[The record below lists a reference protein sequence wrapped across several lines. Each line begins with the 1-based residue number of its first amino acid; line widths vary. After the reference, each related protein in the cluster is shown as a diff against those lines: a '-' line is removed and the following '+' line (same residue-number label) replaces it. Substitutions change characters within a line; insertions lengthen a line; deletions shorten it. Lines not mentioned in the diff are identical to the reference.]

1 MTPRFT
7 PPSRPSVV
15 NPNPTAFAPYVEP
28 RTGEA
33 EKIDFQTR
41 INENLKELC
50 EVVDVFNGDKD
61 ETGRSKTAIALIDAR
76 QEVNRIQAELN
87 AAENRSKL
95 LEQAGSAAD
104 KYNGA
109 VSRIEGQ
116 FQKVVD
122 LYTQQVQSE
131 VIKQW
136 FGGAAVPLQKLSPDR
151 RSDLKLHAR
160 IEALRQFTYVSQYR
174 AGASQV
180 EIEKRVNTVGEKF
193 QSLAAH
199 IAADQAK

>member
-1 MTPRFT
+1 MALRNYPNR
-7 PPSRPSVV
+7 V
-15 NPNPTAFAPYVEP
+15 NPNPAAFAPNLDP
-28 RTGEA
+28 KTGEI
-33 EKIDFQTR
+33 ESVDFAQR
-41 INENLKELC
+41 INQHLAELG
-50 EVVDVFNGDKD
+50 EVVGAFNGDKD

-76 QEVNRIQAELN
+76 QELNRIHAELN
-87 AAENRSKL
+87 AAEKRLQL

-109 VSRIEGQ
+109 VSRVESQ
-116 FQKVVD
+116 FQKVVE

-131 VIKQW
+131 VIEKW
-136 FGGAAVPLQKLSPDR
+136 FGGKVPLQKLSPDR

-160 IEALRQFTYVSQYR
+160 IEALRQFTYPSQYR
-174 AGASQV
+174 AGASQA

-193 QSLAAH
+193 QALAAH